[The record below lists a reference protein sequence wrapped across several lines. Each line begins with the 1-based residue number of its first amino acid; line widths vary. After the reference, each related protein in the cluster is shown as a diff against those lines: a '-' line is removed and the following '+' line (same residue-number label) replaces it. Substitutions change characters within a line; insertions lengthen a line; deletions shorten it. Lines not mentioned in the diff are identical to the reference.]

1 MSRGSNALS
10 ADDSRHR
17 GLGEG
22 SARDQFWTSHGD
34 AAVRLLEQSRVPREP
49 VGTPARGWWRRKP
62 RPTGEHAWLLPIPG
76 NNDVGLI
83 ITAARGIAPG
93 SRSGG
98 FLVPDDVDAVDAVRF
113 DSLKAD
119 GTIVITRD
127 GKQEWLSDVV
137 ATGVTLR
144 RSQA

>member
-1 MSRGSNALS
+1 MSRSFGLS

-22 SARDQFWTSHGD
+22 SARDQFWTLHGD
-34 AAVRLLEQSRVPREP
+34 GAVRLLEQSRVLREP
-49 VGTPARGWWRRKP
+49 VGTPARGWLRQKP
-62 RPTGEHAWLLPIPG
+62 KPTGEQAWFLPVPG

-83 ITAARGIAPG
+83 ITAARSIAPG
-93 SRSGG
+93 IRSRG
-98 FLVPDDVDAVDAVRF
+98 FLVPDDVNAADPVRF

-119 GTIVITRD
+119 GSIVITRN
-127 GKQEWLSDVV
+127 GKQERLSDVV